1 MRFRVRVRVRIR
13 VRVRFRAK
21 LRSRCSDYNL
31 PTLQSVI
38 LKFRTGT
45 LSVLGLVKQLIF
57 SASYRRLEN

>member
-1 MRFRVRVRVRIR
+1 MIRVRFRVRVRVRIR
-13 VRVRFRAK
+13 VK
-21 LRSRCSDYNL
+21 LRSGCSDYNL
-31 PTLQSVI
+31 ATLQSVI